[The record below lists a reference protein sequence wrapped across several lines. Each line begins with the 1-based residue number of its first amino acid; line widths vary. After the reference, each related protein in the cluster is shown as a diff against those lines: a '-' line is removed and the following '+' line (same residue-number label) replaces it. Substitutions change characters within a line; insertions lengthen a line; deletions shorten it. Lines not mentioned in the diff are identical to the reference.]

1 MAKKRTRET
10 HEKRAREHS
19 KQVNRAAKHADR
31 VERNAKKRE
40 ARDSGTEVVPS
51 AHGAVGVALT
61 DPRHPAYEPD
71 CVPVAPQERP

>member
-19 KQVNRAAKHADR
+19 KQLNRAAKHADR

-40 ARDSGTEVVPS
+40 ARDAGEVVPPTNGS
-51 AHGAVGVALT
+51 VGVSLT
-61 DPRHPAYEPD
+61 DPRHPAYEPAG
-71 CVPVAPQERP
+71 APPEKP

>member
-19 KQVNRAAKHADR
+19 KQQNRAAKHAER

-40 ARDSGTEVVPS
+40 ARDAGTDAVPPLRD
-51 AHGAVGVALT
+51 AVGVSLD
-61 DPRHPAYEPD
+61 DPRHPAYEPAGT
-71 CVPVAPQERP
+71 PREQP